1 MYLWIFLPNA
11 KKEGYKMSASHT
23 SWTAKFLA
31 VVRYEILWNI
41 RKKKFLGMLI
51 VAFAFATLSLA
62 AGHIAQAF
70 GGPSVE
76 PTPDFVIRSSV
87 GLGSFGFF
95 LFAIVTVM
103 NTISAEFESGTIVP
117 LLAKPL
123 SRTTVFF
130 GKLFASFLTLLATYC
145 FVMIYITIGGF
156 VVYGPQNNLHL
167 VPLSLLGALFSTL
180 IWISIVILLGTLFR
194 SSLIAALGALGIFL
208 GTTIVGSILGALVGQ
223 GWILTYIPG
232 TGNSG
237 YADGGLLPIGPG
249 GLSIPTGTGVST
261 GTDSIG
267 PNLINYILHP
277 SWEVT
282 YYKLTIGG
290 ATSGGQMWEKLYSE
304 PLSNVIWTSIAVA
317 ILYFIVFIGISWY
330 VFRRA
335 QVTE

>member
-1 MYLWIFLPNA
+1 
-11 KKEGYKMSASHT
+11 MSVSHT

-51 VAFAFATLSLA
+51 LAFALSTLSLA
-62 AGHIAQAF
+62 LGHIVSAL

-76 PTPDFVIRSSV
+76 PNPDFVIGSNV
-87 GLGSFGFF
+87 GLGGFGFF

-103 NTISAEFESGTIVP
+103 NTVSGEFESGTIVP
-117 LLAKPL
+117 LLAKPV

-130 GKLFASFLTLLATYC
+130 GKLFAAFLTLLVTYC
-145 FVMIYITIGGF
+145 FLMIYMTIGGF

-180 IWISIVILLGTLFR
+180 IWISIVLFFGTLSR
-194 SSLIAALGALGIFL
+194 SSLIAALAPLGIWL
-208 GTTIVGSILGALVGQ
+208 GTTIIGQIVGALAGQ

-237 YADGGLLPIGPG
+237 FANGGPP
-249 GLSIPTGTGVST
+249 SQFAPTGTAVST

-267 PNLINYILHP
+267 PNLISYILHP
-277 SWEVT
+277 SREVT
-282 YYKLTIGG
+282 FYKINIEEM
-290 ATSGGQMWEKLYSE
+290 AHGQPSWVALYSE
-304 PLSNVIWTSIAVA
+304 PLSNIVLMSIAVA
-317 ILYFIVFIGISWY
+317 LVYFIVFVAISWY
-330 VFRRA
+330 AFRRA
-335 QVTE
+335 QITE

>member
-1 MYLWIFLPNA
+1 
-11 KKEGYKMSASHT
+11 MSVAHT
-23 SWTAKFLA
+23 GWTAKFLA

-41 RKKKFLGMLI
+41 RKKKFLGILV
-51 VAFAFATLSLA
+51 VAFALATLSLA
-62 AGHIAQAF
+62 AGHIVSAIT
-70 GGPSVE
+70 GE
-76 PTPDFVIRSSV
+76 PVKPNPDFVIGSNV
-87 GLGSFGFF
+87 GLGGFGFF

-103 NTISAEFESGTIVP
+103 NTVSAEFESGTIVP

-130 GKLFASFLTLLATYC
+130 GKMFAAFLTLLATYC
-145 FVMIYITIGGF
+145 FLMIYMTAGGF

-180 IWISIVILLGTLFR
+180 IWISIVLLFGTLSR
-194 SSLIAALGALGIFL
+194 SSLIAALAPLGIWL
-208 GTTIVGSILGALVGQ
+208 GTTIIGQIIGALAGQ

-237 YADGGLLPIGPG
+237 YANGGPP
-249 GLSIPTGTGVST
+249 SQFAPTGTPVST
-261 GTDSIG
+261 GTDTIG

-282 YYKLTIGG
+282 YYKMNIGEIVP
-290 ATSGGQMWEKLYSE
+290 GGSPQMTWIPLYSE
-304 PLSNVIWTSIAVA
+304 PLSNIILTSIAVA
-317 ILYFIVFIGISWY
+317 LVYFIVFIAISWY
-330 VFRRA
+330 VFRCA

>member
-1 MYLWIFLPNA
+1 
-11 KKEGYKMSASHT
+11 MSLSRG
-23 SWTAKFLA
+23 WTTKFLA

-41 RKKKFLGMLI
+41 RKKKFLGMLV
-51 VAFAFATLSLA
+51 VALALTTLSLA
-62 AGHIAQAF
+62 GGHIVSAIT
-70 GGPSVE
+70 GE
-76 PTPDFVIRSSV
+76 PVQSNPDFVINSNV
-87 GLGSFGFF
+87 GLGGFGFF

-103 NTISAEFESGTIVP
+103 NTISAEFESGTIVS

-130 GKLFASFLTLLATYC
+130 GKLFAAFLTLLVTYS
-145 FVMIYITIGGF
+145 FLMTYMTIGGF
-156 VVYGPQNNLHL
+156 VVYGSQNNLHL

-180 IWISIVILLGTLFR
+180 IWIAIVLFFATLFR
-194 SSLIAALGALGIFL
+194 SSLIAALGPFGIWL
-208 GTTIVGSILGALVGQ
+208 GTNIIGSILGVLAGQ

-232 TGNSG
+232 SGNTGSV
-237 YADGGLLPIGPG
+237 GGPPAV
-249 GLSIPTGTGVST
+249 GVAIST

-282 YYKLTIGG
+282 YFKIRGITP
-290 ATSGGQMWEKLYSE
+290 GQPLWEPLYSE
-304 PLSNVIWTSIAVA
+304 PLSTVISTSIAVA
-317 ILYFIVFIGISWY
+317 LVYFITFVAISWF